1 MRAGSRFACFTG
13 TNVQILTQLLR
24 STGEQ
29 ARKDFAMSTAD
40 YQKNLAD
47 RLAKIKDGQGLLM
60 QARDLDLPALL
71 VQTYKY

>member
-1 MRAGSRFACFTG
+1 
-13 TNVQILTQLLR
+13 
-24 STGEQ
+24 
-29 ARKDFAMSTAD
+29 MSTAD

-60 QARDLDLPALL
+60 QVRDLDLPALL